1 MNSVGESFRLLRKE
15 RGYTLKTMSEGIV
28 SFSYLSKFEKGKSDI
43 TLSTFVRL
51 LRKLNMS
58 VDEFLFFDN
67 QVLTDYNKVF
77 KKMSIAYSKK
87 DKSGLVSLY
96 EKEMALYHETNN
108 TYHRC
113 NAIVISA
120 IISDIDTNYTITK
133 ANQNFL
139 IDYLI
144 GCSYWTHYEVSLF
157 GNAMTIFPDK
167 SLMILL
173 KEIENRA
180 HKQKVTRRNM
190 RDIIAL
196 LENACVILLRRN
208 KLEEAKLVSN
218 YLDSIIE
225 PHYFFEKTRK
235 LFIDGVIL
243 ILEGEKNSG
252 IIQAQKAIEIIE
264 QMDEQLS
271 TYHKSELEKYI

>member
-1 MNSVGESFRLLRKE
+1 MDSIGESFRLLRKE

-28 SFSYLSKFEKGKSDI
+28 SFSYLSKFEQGKSDI
-43 TLSTFVRL
+43 TLSTFMRL
-51 LRKLNMS
+51 IKKLNMS

-67 QVLTDYNKVF
+67 QVLTDYNKIF
-77 KKMSIAYSKK
+77 KKVSIAYSKK
-87 DKSGLVSLY
+87 DKSTLVSLH
-96 EKEMALYHETNN
+96 KREMDLYYETNN
-108 TYHRC
+108 SYHKC

-120 IISDIDTNYTITK
+120 IISDIDAEYTILK
-133 ANQNFL
+133 ENQDFL

-157 GNAMTIFPDK
+157 GNAMVIFTED

-173 KEIENRA
+173 KEIEKRA
-180 HKQKVTRRNM
+180 HKHKITRRNM

-208 KLEEAKLVSN
+208 KVEEAKTVSN
-218 YLDSIIE
+218 YLESIIE

-235 LFIDGVIL
+235 LFIDGIIH
-243 ILEGEKNSG
+243 ILEGETNKG
-252 IIQAQKAIEIIE
+252 VREAQKAIEIIE
-264 QMDEQLS
+264 QMDEQLA
-271 TYHKSELEKYI
+271 TYHKSELDKYI